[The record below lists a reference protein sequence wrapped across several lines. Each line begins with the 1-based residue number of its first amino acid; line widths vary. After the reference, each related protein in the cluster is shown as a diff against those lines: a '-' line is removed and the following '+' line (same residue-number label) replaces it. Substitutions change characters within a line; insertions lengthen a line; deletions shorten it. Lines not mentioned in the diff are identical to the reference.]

1 MLMQSRKPNQNA
13 FVESFNRSFRDP
25 VLNANLFNSV
35 DQAQE
40 AADDWVQNHNEF
52 SPYEFVGDLATMEPM
67 ARKLVKEVS
76 SFVLPV

>member
-1 MLMQSRKPNQNA
+1 MFMQPRKPSQNA
-13 FVESFNRSFRDP
+13 FVECFNRSFSDQ

-40 AADDWVQNHNEF
+40 AADDWVQNCNEF
-52 SPYEFVGDLATMEPM
+52 SPYESVGDLATMESMP
-67 ARKLVKEVS
+67 RKLVKEVS